1 MSNTEVY
8 YSGILLKSGRKLIN
22 SINLTNEEVLNFCL
36 ENQGMQVIGHNA
48 FAVNGSINLNLF

>member
-1 MSNTEVY
+1 MFNTEVY

-22 SINLTNEEVLNFCL
+22 SINLTNEELLNFCL

-48 FAVNGSINLNLF
+48 FTVNGSINLNLF